1 MWTGPDQSDYR
12 TNVYEKEAIVR
23 EDLEIGKTHQCPD
36 PDDPKKMKVRLFLHT
51 YLKESNPTGTAP
63 AFVNYY

>member
-1 MWTGPDQSDYR
+1 MRTVGLTVEMKLRFQISPVWTGTEQSDHR

-36 PDDPKKMKVRLFLHT
+36 PDDPKKMKVR
-51 YLKESNPTGTAP
+51 
-63 AFVNYY
+63 